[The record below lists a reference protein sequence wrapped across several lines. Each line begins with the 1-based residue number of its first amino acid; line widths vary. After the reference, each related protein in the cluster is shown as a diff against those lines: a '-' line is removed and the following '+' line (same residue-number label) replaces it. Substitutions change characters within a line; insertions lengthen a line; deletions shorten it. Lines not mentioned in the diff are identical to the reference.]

1 MHWLE
6 RWIFPPRCV
15 VTDRLTDR
23 LDVSPALVEKWRPKV
38 DLCPRC
44 AEPSTQG
51 WVCGRCLRSPPAF
64 SRTQVAFEFEHELRD
79 LIHQLKYQQQLHLTR
94 LFAELMAASFE
105 RDGVEALVPIPLHR
119 ARLHER
125 GFNQALEI
133 ARMLGKQFDLPV
145 VDALSRPK
153 ATPSQTHLNAQQRR
167 QNLKSAFAF
176 EPESLRGFTKVALV
190 DDVITTGSTMQS
202 AASTLTHEQP
212 GLVVEAWALAKT
224 SC

>member
-23 LDVSPALVEKWRPKV
+23 LDISPALVEKWRPKV

-44 AEPSTQG
+44 AEPSAQG

-64 SRTQVAFEFEHELRD
+64 SRTQVAFEFEHELRE
-79 LIHQLKYQQQLHLTR
+79 LIHQLKYHRQLHLTR
-94 LFAELMAASFE
+94 LFAELMAESFD
-105 RDGVEALVPIPLHR
+105 RHGVEALVPIPLHR
-119 ARLHER
+119 TRLRER

-133 ARMLGKQFDLPV
+133 ARMLGKQLDLPV

-153 ATPSQTHLNAQQRR
+153 ASPSQTNLNAQQRR
-167 QNLKSAFAF
+167 RNLKSAFVF
-176 EPESLRGFTKVALV
+176 QPQSLNGIGKLALV
-190 DDVITTGSTMQS
+190 DDVITTGSTMQA
-202 AASTLTHEQP
+202 AASTLANAQA
-212 GLVVEAWALAKT
+212 GLVIEAWALAKT
-224 SC
+224 L